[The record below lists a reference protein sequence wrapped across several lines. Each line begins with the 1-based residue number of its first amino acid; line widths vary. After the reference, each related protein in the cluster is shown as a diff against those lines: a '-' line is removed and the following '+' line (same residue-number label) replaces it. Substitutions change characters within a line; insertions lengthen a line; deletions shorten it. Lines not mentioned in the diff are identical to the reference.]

1 MLPGGQV
8 GEGGDPLHGRGEV
21 EQHALA
27 VGLSA
32 DPVELGAEGGGDDLA
47 ERRARGILG
56 DLQLRDDR
64 LDLLPEQRAE
74 QLLPHAE
81 AVVEG
86 AVREPGLRGD
96 GPRARPGDARD
107 GHHAHRGVEE
117 LGPPGGP

>member
-8 GEGGDPLHGRGEV
+8 GERRDPLHGRGEV
-21 EQHALA
+21 DEHALA
-27 VGLSA
+27 VGLA
-32 DPVELGAEGGGDDLA
+32 AHAVELGAQGRGDHIA

-56 DLQLRDDR
+56 GLQLRDDR
-64 LDLLPEQRAE
+64 LDLLPQQRAE

-96 GPRARPGDARD
+96 RPRARPGDARD
-107 GHHAHRGVEE
+107 GHHPHRGVEQ
-117 LGPPGGP
+117 LGPPGVP